1 MLNLECT
8 GNGKR
13 EAGESLSRV
22 RPARRTGLPHFL
34 RSLRTRVRLC
44 CTGLSMLS
52 IALVGHVPSHVLRRV
67 VYQHVFRMRIGKR
80 SSIHW
85 RARFRKPS
93 KLVIGNHCVIGEC
106 AMIDARSGVV
116 IGDNVNI
123 AGEVAIYTLEH
134 DPDSP
139 TFDVKGGPVIIEDY
153 VYIGSRVV
161 ILPGVRIGYG
171 AVVATGA
178 VVTQNVAP
186 YHIVGGVPARFIR
199 ERNRDLRYKLDFA
212 LPFQ

>member
-1 MLNLECT
+1 M
-8 GNGKR
+8 
-13 EAGESLSRV
+13 
-22 RPARRTGLPHFL
+22 FL
-34 RSLRTRVRLC
+34 V
-44 CTGLSMLS
+44 
-52 IALVGHVPSHVLRRV
+52 ALVGYVPSHTVRRV
-67 VYQHVFRMRIGKR
+67 LYRYLFRMRIGKH

-85 RARFRKPS
+85 RARFRKPG
-93 KLVIGNHCVIGEC
+93 KLVIGNNCVIGEF

-116 IGDNVNI
+116 VGDTVNI
-123 AGEVAIYTLEH
+123 AGNVTIYTLEH

-139 TFDVKGGPVIIEDY
+139 TFAVKGGPVIIDDY
-153 VYIGSRVV
+153 AYIGSHVV
-161 ILPGVRIGYG
+161 ILPGVHVGYG

-178 VVTQNVAP
+178 VVTQDVPP